1 MQTKAGTRAA
11 IPLGKNIPSRQKQ
24 AMPEQMLRPSFISAG
39 TKTFTPPPLEQ
50 RLVPSSSLWVL
61 QSGHQGCFGLAKSW
75 SKALSW
81 TRSSIVQSSKSGG
94 GGGGFGTGASSGVRS
109 FRISSGG
116 SAGGGLSLFRGF
128 SLFRGGAFFS
138 LFCFLRF
145 FFFDRLRLLSSLRSP
160 AAQPDH
166 FRYLRY
172 LLTAKLPRTT
182 LMKKL
187 VGPQDAAPRKKKI
200 AARPSHM

>member
-1 MQTKAGTRAA
+1 M
-11 IPLGKNIPSRQKQ
+11 S
-24 AMPEQMLRPSFISAG
+24 EQMLRPSFISAG
-39 TKTFTPPPLEQ
+39 TKTFSTPQFEQ

-61 QSGHQGCFGLAKSW
+61 QSGQPGLFRIGEELVESVARDS
-75 SKALSW
+75 L
-81 TRSSIVQSSKSGG
+81 SIVQSSKSGG
-94 GGGGFGTGASSGVRS
+94 GGGGFGTGASSEVRS